1 MAALVPVKTTFLST
15 LPHFYEGVHVTPIL
29 DTTPLLEVPNEITRR
44 EQSPQS
50 NHVYVL
56 LDRDNPTV
64 SSDEMRTFFEAIRRL
79 FRTPEGR
86 VVVLWPIT
94 DESAA
99 NALSGTAWDIGA
111 DSIVDASTKGL
122 YRFTGLP
129 KVDYFDVADIT
140 TRSLNRGQS
149 LEAFG
154 LGSDVTAPLLQDS
167 DTISQFYGHL
177 EARSQEINNTFG
189 DTVKDRKIPSIW
201 ILVGGDDNRELSL
214 TVATLTQGTEKRVDI
229 DRMLAVLDTPDS
241 NTVYLEDWRK
251 RRHEVAYLLRRLDVR
266 LFELPPNVTV
276 ASIRAF
282 GDEATKARLR
292 EGSDVPANASKAV
305 QAALFFRI
313 LAGQHSSGAATIRSA
328 TDETANEYRR
338 VQTIASKNDKPL
350 NKALAAAIER
360 ALQDV
365 GVTATVAAE
374 QRRLDVNSN
383 LQPDILVEFVDGRL
397 VCLEPTWRTTGTE
410 LPEELP
416 EQQSSMTVGHIQ
428 QYLLAKVLEYLK
440 DLGL

>member
-292 EGSDVPANASKAV
+292 KGSDVPANASKAV

-328 TDETANEYRR
+328 TDETAN
-338 VQTIASKNDKPL
+338 
-350 NKALAAAIER
+350 
-360 ALQDV
+360 
-365 GVTATVAAE
+365 
-374 QRRLDVNSN
+374 
-383 LQPDILVEFVDGRL
+383 
-397 VCLEPTWRTTGTE
+397 
-410 LPEELP
+410 
-416 EQQSSMTVGHIQ
+416 
-428 QYLLAKVLEYLK
+428 
-440 DLGL
+440 